1 MKKAL
6 NNLKKIHQTQKSVL
20 HSYFRITM
28 LHCYPKMSLAVLNK
42 LELSL
47 YFQVHYF
54 HHKVSKLYL
63 LKTDQVHHHY
73 LSYLKQNFALLNIID
88 LLSMIGSINMIGLKK
103 IQFLLI
109 KLKVQFRDRIFFYIQ
124 KRQYALSLDFVHY

>member
-28 LHCYPKMSLAVLNK
+28 MHCCPKMFLAVLNK
-42 LELSL
+42 LELNL
-47 YFQVHYF
+47 YFWVHYF
-54 HHKVSKLYL
+54 HRKGSKLYL
-63 LKTDQVHHHY
+63 LKTDRVHHHY
-73 LSYLKQNFALLNIID
+73 TSYLTQNYAFPNIID
-88 LLSMIGSINMIGLKK
+88 LLGMISSVNMIGLKK
-103 IQFLLI
+103 SQFLLI